1 MDQEATS
8 ENKEHVQYP
17 TIGYSFGNPEKI
29 CRLSCLQKERSI
41 AACSLQSE
49 DEQLPE
55 RDCRPVSDKEE
66 PDYTHRK
73 TYCFLLFIE
82 NKELTKI
89 ISFIGN
95 DLETS

>member
-17 TIGYSFGNPEKI
+17 AARYSFGNPEEI
-29 CRLSCLQKERSI
+29 CRLSFLQKERSI

-55 RDCRPVSDKEE
+55 RDCRPVPDKEE
-66 PDYTHRK
+66 FDDTHRK
-73 TYCFLLFIE
+73 ALVS
-82 NKELTKI
+82 ELP
-89 ISFIGN
+89 S
-95 DLETS
+95 E